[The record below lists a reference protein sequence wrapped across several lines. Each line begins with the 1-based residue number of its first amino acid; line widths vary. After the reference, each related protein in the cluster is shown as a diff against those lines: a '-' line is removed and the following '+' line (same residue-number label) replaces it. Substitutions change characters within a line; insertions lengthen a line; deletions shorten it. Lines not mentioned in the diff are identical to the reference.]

1 VRKRRR
7 LDMALTAYLRPLI
20 LAGGFLF
27 ILAGIS
33 IMMTEQPEY
42 TDILTGIYTLVLWT
56 FYLYLVF
63 VFINILITTL
73 QALIKIRSSR
83 S

>member
-1 VRKRRR
+1 
-7 LDMALTAYLRPLI
+7 MALTAYLRPLI

-33 IMMTEQPEY
+33 ILMTEQPEY
-42 TDILTGIYTLVLWT
+42 TEILTGIYTLVLWT

-63 VFINILITTL
+63 VFINILIT
-73 QALIKIRSSR
+73 ALHALLALRQRRS
-83 S
+83 

>member
-1 VRKRRR
+1 
-7 LDMALTAYLRPLI
+7 MALTAYLRPLI

-33 IMMTEQPEY
+33 ILMTEQPEY
-42 TDILTGIYTLVLWT
+42 VEILTGIYTLVLWT

-63 VFINILITTL
+63 VFINILITVL
-73 QALIKIRSSR
+73 HALLALRQRRS
-83 S
+83 

>member
-1 VRKRRR
+1 
-7 LDMALTAYLRPLI
+7 MALTAYLRPLI

-33 IMMTEQPEY
+33 ILMTEQPEY
-42 TDILTGIYTLVLWT
+42 TEILIGIYTLVLWT

-63 VFINILITTL
+63 VFINLLITVL
-73 QALIKIRSSR
+73 HALLALRQRRS
-83 S
+83 

>member
-1 VRKRRR
+1 MRKRRR

-42 TDILTGIYTLVLWT
+42 TDVLTGIYTLVLYT

-63 VFINILITTL
+63 VFLNVLITAL
-73 QALIKIRSSR
+73 QALLSLRQRRS
-83 S
+83 

>member
-1 VRKRRR
+1 MRKRRR

>member
-1 VRKRRR
+1 
-7 LDMALTAYLRPLI
+7 MALTAYLRPLI

-33 IMMTEQPEY
+33 ILMTEQPEY
-42 TDILTGIYTLVLWT
+42 VEILTGIYTLVLWT

-63 VFINILITTL
+63 VFINLLITVL
-73 QALIKIRSSR
+73 HALLALRQRRS
-83 S
+83 